1 MTNAPTAQRAAVAA
15 EVRAWMGRRRLN
27 QGDLAAALGKSQPYV
42 SRRLS
47 GEVAFDTDDL
57 FRLADL
63 FKVAVHRLLGDP
75 ELTSVEGA
83 VSSVGVL
90 VGAMAA

>member
-1 MTNAPTAQRAAVAA
+1 MRNTPTVQRAAVAA
-15 EVRAWMGRRRLN
+15 EVRAWRGRRRLT
-27 QGDLAAALGKSQPYV
+27 QGDLAAALNKSQPYV

-63 FKVAVHRLLGDP
+63 FEIDVCRLLGDR
-75 ELTSVEGA
+75 ELTSQERA
-83 VSSVGVL
+83 VSSVGVQL
-90 VGAMAA
+90 AA